1 MAERLS
7 ALAIAHEAGGDGRVV
22 LSEWRANSILQ
33 LQAWP
38 DAIDRVLGVITG
50 LTDVRTPE
58 PGHAAH
64 APGLTL
70 AAIAPG
76 RFMIAGD
83 ANDLAA
89 RFQEALTITDATVAD
104 ISHGRTILLLEGDTA
119 AELLQSCA
127 QVDLDPAVF
136 RPGRVAQTM
145 IHHVDVII
153 VRQTETRF
161 QLWVLRSFAQ
171 SLAEWLL
178 DAGTGTRLEKI
189 PKVTSTVNNTNDFYP
204 SFFAR

>member
-7 ALAIAHEAGGDGRVV
+7 ALALAHEGSGEGRLVF
-22 LSEWRANSILQ
+22 SEWRAASILQ
-33 LQAWP
+33 VQAWP
-38 DAIDRVLGVITG
+38 DSLDRVLGVITG

-58 PGHAAH
+58 PGNAAH
-64 APGLTL
+64 APSLTL
-70 AAIAPG
+70 AAVAPG

-89 RFQEALTITDATVAD
+89 RFEGALSVGDATVAN
-104 ISHGRTILLLEGDTA
+104 ISHGRAILLLEGETA
-119 AELLQSCA
+119 ANLLQSCV
-127 QVDLDPAVF
+127 QIDLDPNVF

-145 IHHVDVII
+145 IHHIDVLI
-153 VRQTETRF
+153 VRQTETSF

-178 DAGTGTRLEKI
+178 DAGAGLTH
-189 PKVTSTVNNTNDFYP
+189 
-204 SFFAR
+204 